1 MGRDSTRGRLD
12 RRTGVQGR
20 SSHGPVQGRIVT
32 ARAHARNFAAFANRS
47 PRGPADCGT
56 ARAAVER
63 RVRCVGLQCPQLYS
77 RSRFLLDLQRRKA
90 RSEPRLPP
98 PGPGGHELASLAKLL
113 SAPALNVLSPCPS
126 CGLSRENPM
135 QRFLFVAT
143 LVAALPTPRRR
154 VRAPSRIRSSPRGGG
169 GRIADS
175 RSTTLP
181 RDSRSTILPRGA
193 AAIASSRSRSS
204 RRRRASTAALT
215 KTQENRITQARY

>member
-20 SSHGPVQGRIVT
+20 IV
-32 ARAHARNFAAFANRS
+32 ARARS
-47 PRGPADCGT
+47 GPDRHGAS
-56 ARAAVER
+56 ARAKFRGVRKPIAARPGRLWHGASGGRAAGQQVRWAPGSSAV
-63 RVRCVGLQCPQLYS
+63 GS
-77 RSRFLLDLQRRKA
+77 A

-98 PGPGGHELASLAKLL
+98 PGSGGHELASLDKLL
-113 SAPALNVLSPCPS
+113 SAPALNVLSPCLS
-126 CGLSRENPM
+126 CGLSEKTPHGAM

-193 AAIASSRSRSS
+193 AAIAASRSRSS

>member
-12 RRTGVQGR
+12 RRTAR
-20 SSHGPVQGRIVT
+20 SGPDRHGAS
-32 ARAHARNFAAFANRS
+32 ARAKFRGVRKPIAARPGRLWHGAS
-47 PRGPADCGT
+47 GG
-56 ARAAVER
+56 RAAGQ
-63 RVRCVGLQCPQLYS
+63 VRWAPVS
-77 RSRFLLDLQRRKA
+77 SA
-90 RSEPRLPP
+90 VLP
-98 PGPGGHELASLAKLL
+98 LSL
-113 SAPALNVLSPCPS
+113 SARLTAPEGALRTTSAAARTRRPRACKPCQAFICAGPERAFTVPVLRSIKRKPHAA
-126 CGLSRENPM
+126 L
-135 QRFLFVAT
+135 LFVAT

>member
-12 RRTGVQGR
+12 RRTA
-20 SSHGPVQGRIVT
+20 VQGRIVT

-63 RVRCVGLQCPQLYS
+63 RVRCVGLQWTSSAPALSFCS
-77 RSRFLLDLQRRKA
+77 RKA

-98 PGPGGHELASLAKLL
+98 PGSGGHELASLDKLL

-193 AAIASSRSRSS
+193 AAIAASRSRSS